1 MKLTKSL
8 LLASVAGFAAVASAQ
23 AADLPSKKAAPV
35 EYVKVCPTYGP
46 GFFYIPGTD
55 TCLKVGGTMYGEI
68 NYGQKYTHDQSPLG
82 TRTSATVSL
91 DARQSTE
98 YGLLRTFVAPN
109 MSMRSGSDNSASAN
123 REGLNYGGNSFNA
136 GGVNGLGIG
145 SQGKQMQFNYVA
157 YIQFG
162 GLTVGHMD
170 SFFSNGLHAQSNIG
184 LDGRDQRDLTNT
196 IAYTQSFG
204 NGVSAT
210 VGLEDGTLN
219 NRNGIFDAKYP
230 ASGGVAGGAS
240 GTGAGGIGYG
250 SNRLPDY
257 VANVLVDQSWGKF
270 QVSGMIHS
278 INTQGG
284 VESAI
289 FDANGVPLNSGA
301 QYLGG
306 RYQSS
311 IGTQYGYALQA
322 ATKINLPMIATGDYL
337 FASAV
342 WSQAANGMSLRNS
355 GGADNTNNNKNGLGI
370 GRVAVSLNDLAVD
383 ANNKV
388 YKPTVMGG
396 SLEFGHQF
404 TPTLGMYVGAS
415 YTKIEWDAG
424 AQAISTTKINPANVS
439 IVNLGL
445 VWTPVKGF
453 KITPD
458 VEYGKINVKVA
469 NHNGATTGTT
479 GDSGD
484 KKTESQVIGRIKIQR
499 DF

>member
-23 AADLPSKKAAPV
+23 VADLPSKKAAPV

-46 GFFYIPGTD
+46 GFFYIPGTN
-55 TCLKVGGTMYGEI
+55 TCLKVGGSMWGEI

-82 TRTSATVSL
+82 TRTSGTVSF
-91 DARQSTE
+91 DARDNTE

-109 MSMRSGSDNSASAN
+109 MSMRTGSDNSPSAN

-196 IAYTQSFG
+196 LAYTQSFG
-204 NGVSAT
+204 GGISAT
-210 VGLEDGTLN
+210 VALEDGTLN
-219 NRNGIFDAKYP
+219 NRNGVYDASRSTTNGN
-230 ASGGVAGGAS
+230 ANLGN
-240 GTGAGGIGYG
+240 GGIGYG

-257 VANVLVDQSWGKF
+257 VANVLVDQAWGKF

-289 FDANGVPLNSGA
+289 FDSTGAVINNGSA
-301 QYLGG
+301 YLGG

-337 FASAV
+337 FASAI
-342 WSQAANGMSLRNS
+342 WAQAANGMALRNS
-355 GGADNTNNNKNGLGI
+355 GGADNTNNNSTGLGI
-370 GRVAVSLNDLAVD
+370 GRVSVSLNDLAVD

-388 YKPTVMGG
+388 YKPTVMGA
-396 SLEFGHQF
+396 SAEFGHQF

-424 AQAISTTKINPANVS
+424 AQAISSTKINPANVA

-458 VEYGKINVKVA
+458 VEYGKISVKVA
-469 NHNGATTGTT
+469 NHNGITSGTT
-479 GDSGD
+479 GDTGD
-484 KKTESQVIGRIKIQR
+484 KKSESQVIGRIKIQR